1 MGIERDIREFND
13 ILISRII
20 DALDAQKKQYS
31 GHTPT
36 PGNPKEPEESVNQMT
51 DLLHGKSIQQ
61 RTYKD
66 LQSGNDVKKTQSSN
80 FFNIFLNM
88 ESESDIYTAW
98 ESDIYETINNFEHTP
113 G

>member
-51 DLLHGKSIQQ
+51 DLLHGK
-61 RTYKD
+61 
-66 LQSGNDVKKTQSSN
+66 
-80 FFNIFLNM
+80 
-88 ESESDIYTAW
+88 
-98 ESDIYETINNFEHTP
+98 
-113 G
+113 